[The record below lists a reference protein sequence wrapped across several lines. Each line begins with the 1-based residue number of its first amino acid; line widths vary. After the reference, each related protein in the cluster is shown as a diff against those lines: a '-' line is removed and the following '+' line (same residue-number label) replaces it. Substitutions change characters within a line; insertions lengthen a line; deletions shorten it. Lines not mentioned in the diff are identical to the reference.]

1 MEGLPPSIPDRGSGT
16 SNNHSS
22 HPLTLRVAAAFVLMW
37 QSASFWTEILVGDG
51 CPLREGCETC
61 EQYAKDAEQAGD
73 KELAEYFR
81 RVQRDNSE
89 MAEEGRRLLGQRMN
103 RVAA

>member
-1 MEGLPPSIPDRGSGT
+1 MAVGI
-16 SNNHSS
+16 
-22 HPLTLRVAAAFVLMW
+22 V
-37 QSASFWTEILVGDG
+37 WTEILVGDG
-51 CPLREGCETC
+51 CPLGSCREGCETC